1 MWQNIAHP
9 EMLSQ
14 TVAGRAFTSPPVKIP
29 PFFRGTSLALSII
42 RDYQR
47 VDSVKNKTARRRK
60 IGDGIVKRLLIAAL
74 TLTWILVTANP
85 ALSAVNLSGLNR
97 LEGIT
102 VTEKDGGIDTVFK
115 FAEEYK
121 GAFTPSFYQKSIQID
136 LPNAYTSPAKREFRP
151 GADSVTN
158 VTAAQVSADKV
169 RARLFLPGDP
179 RVFSSAWKVKRDGA
193 SVTFTLEKQASAS
206 VAAVKDKTPERAV
219 SVAKPELVETAQD
232 TVSARPLERDAAELL
247 AKTEKT
253 SAVSPIETP
262 DPVKKE
268 KTGSAPKEDAPGR
281 SFGFLAKPAY
291 AAEAKDAGPGAAQGK
306 KLITYEEPQVPE
318 APSLKVMAAKM
329 VGALALV
336 ISLVLALAW
345 VAQKYMGKFNTGFGS
360 GGVVKVLA
368 TGPIG
373 VKKQISVVDVAGE
386 IIVLGISGESITM
399 LTTIDNQE
407 SADRLRRMTGGGD
420 KGALPKSLSEYMKNM
435 GGSEKGG
442 GLLRKIASSI
452 NAKGE
457 KGFSAIPP
465 ALMDEDNPL
474 TFAGNLK
481 TADTVVR
488 EKPFTRPS
496 GKVETKDMGPSATR
510 EELMRKVTGA
520 IRAKNGSLGLA

>member
-1 MWQNIAHP
+1 M
-9 EMLSQ
+9 
-14 TVAGRAFTSPPVKIP
+14 
-29 PFFRGTSLALSII
+29 
-42 RDYQR
+42 
-47 VDSVKNKTARRRK
+47 
-60 IGDGIVKRLLIAAL
+60 KRFLMAAL
-74 TLTWILVTANP
+74 TLAWTFVTTGPAFSGAN
-85 ALSAVNLSGLNR
+85 LSALNR
-97 LEGIT
+97 LEGVT
-102 VTEKDGGIDTVFK
+102 VTEKEGMIDAVFK

-136 LPNAYTSPAKREFRP
+136 LPNAYTNPAKREFRP

-158 VTAAQVSADKV
+158 VTAAQVSSDKV

-179 RVFSSAWKVKRDGA
+179 RSFSSAWKVKRDGA
-193 SVTFTLEKQASAS
+193 SVTLTLEKKASTS
-206 VAAVKDKTPERAV
+206 VAAVKDKAPERAV
-219 SVAKPELVETAQD
+219 SPVKPSALETAPD
-232 TVSARPLERDAAELL
+232 EASARPLERDAEELL
-247 AKTEKT
+247 AKTGKA
-253 SAVSPIETP
+253 SAASPIETA

-268 KTGSAPKEDAPGR
+268 RSEPAPKESAPER
-281 SFGFLAKPAY
+281 SFSFLAKPVY
-291 AAEAKDAGPGAAQGK
+291 ASSANGGEPAVAQGK
-306 KLITYEEPQVPE
+306 KLITYEEPAAPE
-318 APSLKVMAAKM
+318 APSLKMMAAKM
-329 VGALALV
+329 IGALALV

-345 VAQKYMGKFNTGFGS
+345 LAQKYMGKFNAGFGS
-360 GGVVKVLA
+360 GGVVRVL
-368 TGPIG
+368 TTSPIG

-407 SADRLRRMTGGGD
+407 SADRLRRMAGGGG

-435 GGSEKGG
+435 GGPEKEG
-442 GLLRKIASSI
+442 GLLKKIASSV

-457 KGFSAIPP
+457 KGFSEIPP

-481 TADTVVR
+481 TADAGVR

-496 GKVETKDMGPSATR
+496 GKVETKEMGPSATR